1 MSYML
6 GNKYYNHTDILNNKC
21 LKHKPMKSNSFKVSG
36 ATFHLCFC
44 HYSKK
49 NMPQGISTV

>member
-1 MSYML
+1 ML